1 MKIIGH
7 CGFRKG
13 SKGVKSKNTRTFHG
27 KPLFEWSIL
36 QLKSISS
43 VKDIIVSTDDVDAY
57 NRSLSLG
64 CLQVGLRS
72 SRLSNDKASKF
83 NVWQDSARKYLK
95 EYGDFDLMLDLD
107 CTAPLRTIS
116 DIESV
121 LHLHLNESIDI
132 SMAITEA
139 RKNPY
144 FNLLEY
150 SETGFLE
157 ISKGSGQVYSRQDA
171 PKVYEHVSSIYVIS
185 KNYLLEGDNL
195 YGAKIK
201 GHKIPYERSLDID
214 SEFDWNIVE
223 YLFDRTDD

>member
-13 SKGVKSKNTRTFHG
+13 SKGVIAKNTRIFHG
-27 KPLFEWSIL
+27 KPLFEWSIS

-43 VKDIIVSTDDVDAY
+43 ISDIIVSTDDEEAY
-57 NRSLSLG
+57 NRSLDLG
-64 CLQVGLRS
+64 CLQIGLRS
-72 SRLSNDKASKF
+72 SHLSNDKASKF
-83 NVWQDSARKYLK
+83 SVWKDSAKKYLK

-116 DIESV
+116 DIEGV
-121 LHLHLNESIDI
+121 LDLHLKESIDI

-150 SETGFLE
+150 SETGFLN
-157 ISKGSGQVYSRQDA
+157 ISKGSGQVYSRQEA

-185 KNYLLEGDNL
+185 KNYLIEGDDL

-201 GHKIPYERSLDID
+201 GHNIPYERSLDTD
-214 SEFDWNIVE
+214 SEFDWDIVE
-223 YLFDRTDD
+223 YLFDRTND